1 MEKFIIR
8 YVLCGVV
15 FWLGLSVAMFGKNL
29 TMPSCSLS
37 SYEGDLLHHP
47 YPLDNKCIMLKHFEN
62 LKQILY
68 ADFAKYPEKGVFL
81 SHKIKTVEAKIDSIN
96 AAPLSFACVLELS
109 LVANAGENNS
119 DKSDIH
125 SDEIST
131 TLKGNL
137 RIAMWI
143 SAFIAFGCFIGCLKP
158 DKNANPQSRY
168 HFAIGFCVFL
178 VLALILGSLAF

>member
-15 FWLGLSVAMFGKNL
+15 FWLGLSVAMFGRNL

-47 YPLDNKCIMLKHFEN
+47 YPLDNKCVMLKHFEN

-68 ADFAKYPEKGVFL
+68 ADFAKHPEKGVFL
-81 SHKIKTVEAKIDSIN
+81 SHKIQTIDAKIDSIN

-109 LVANAGENNS
+109 LVANARENNS
-119 DKSDIH
+119 DFH

-131 TLKGNL
+131 TQKGNL

-143 SAFIAFGCFIGCLKP
+143 SALIAFGCFIGYLKP
-158 DKNANPQSRY
+158 DKNTDPHSRY
-168 HFAIGFCVFL
+168 HFAIGLCAFL
-178 VLALILGSLAF
+178 VLALIFGSLAF